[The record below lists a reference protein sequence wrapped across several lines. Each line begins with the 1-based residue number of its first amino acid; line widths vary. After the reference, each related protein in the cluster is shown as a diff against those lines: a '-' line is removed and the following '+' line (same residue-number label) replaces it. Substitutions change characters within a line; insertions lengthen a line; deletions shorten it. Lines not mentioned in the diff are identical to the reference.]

1 MTMTNCR
8 SWYNGQIY
16 WILKIIKTFGLL
28 LCITKKGAIG
38 IDQVSLVLVM
48 QYTAEMGWIKQ
59 LIGRENVF
67 RNQMLRA

>member
-1 MTMTNCR
+1 M
-8 SWYNGQIY
+8 
-16 WILKIIKTFGLL
+16 IKTFGLI

-59 LIGRENVF
+59 LINRETIF
-67 RNQMLRA
+67 RNYLLRA